1 MERKFIRSQPR
12 AKILKIDTYANPTR
26 SGKFLKKERERETKE
41 IFDEL
46 VDMIEL
52 PASSP
57 FPLGLRR

>member
-26 SGKFLKKERERETKE
+26 SGKFLKREREREE